1 MGMRDLEEW
10 KMLGIAV
17 LGTVLWNQQ
26 EMNNE
31 VTKLRLGGMH
41 LKRIESALF

>member
-1 MGMRDLEEW
+1 MGIRDLEEW
-10 KMLGIAV
+10 KMLGITV

-31 VTKLRLGGMH
+31 VAKLRLGGMH
-41 LKRIESALF
+41 LKRIESAFF